1 MASIDLGNFW
11 NNSHWSPTPLD
22 LTDLAAVHDL
32 TTATFLAQVRET
44 LGSSVVLF
52 EWKTGGSL
60 VTPTNS
66 IVYDNT
72 AKSLTLSSLSPAS
85 LSAFPVGGNFW
96 LEVGFYLA
104 AAPTDFR
111 RIGTGPFPVNNG
123 VVR

>member
-1 MASIDLGNFW
+1 MASIDLGNVW
-11 NNSHWSPTPLD
+11 NTGHWSPPPLD

-44 LGSSVVLF
+44 VGATVVLF

-66 IVYDNT
+66 IAYDNT
-72 AKSLTLSSLSPAS
+72 LKALTLNSLSPA
-85 LSAFPVGGNFW
+85 LLAAFPVGGNFW
-96 LEVGFYLA
+96 WEVGFYLA

-111 RIGTGPFPVNNG
+111 RIGTGQFPVNNG

>member
-1 MASIDLGNFW
+1 MAAIDLGNVW
-11 NNSHWSPTPLD
+11 NNSHWSIALD

-32 TTATFLAQVRET
+32 TTATFLAQVRPE
-44 LGSSVVLF
+44 LGSDDVLF

-60 VTPTNS
+60 VTPTNA
-66 IVYDNT
+66 ITYDNT
-72 AKSLTLSSLSPAS
+72 SKELSLESLSPA
-85 LSAFPVGGNFW
+85 LLAAFPNGGSFW
-96 LEVGFYLA
+96 WEVGFYLA